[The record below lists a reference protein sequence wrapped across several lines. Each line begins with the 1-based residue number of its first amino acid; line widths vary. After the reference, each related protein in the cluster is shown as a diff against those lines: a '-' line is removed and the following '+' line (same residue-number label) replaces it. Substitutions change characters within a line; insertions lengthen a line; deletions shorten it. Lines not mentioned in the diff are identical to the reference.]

1 MRKTPE
7 YLQRGYPLPDP
18 LEPERQVEICI
29 CVPCSIGHANA
40 FLAQLYALTFG
51 KAWEKDAGH
60 SGLLAAAVWLP
71 IVDDVHRQLQ
81 EKGVYSMGCNDTAP
95 ADRYRFDE
103 DGNLEVSHDNG
114 LTWEDDSANDPRV
127 NPIVIFPPVP
137 GEDGDDK
144 KCTVSNSITTGF
156 EQLFTDELNA
166 LETST
171 TLLLTLYGIIAA
183 FIVFVLGVPLIG
195 IPAFIAALLSL
206 VVNFI
211 AGQIPEEFEA
221 AFTEDV
227 WQQFLCAVY
236 CNVDADGTITEGGF
250 SAILDAVEANVEEP
264 IAVEFFKRHMQLIG
278 SGGMTNLGRAG
289 YGGAR
294 DCGDCPCGEE
304 GCGFV
309 TNNAEGNWDRWELL
323 DELLDHPFTEEL
335 AFNTDSSTKMF
346 ANGYIASPNQ
356 VLSAVTEFEEVCH
369 IEQVFL
375 YNAGTGQPNRM
386 VVGYR
391 SGGVWTTVLNE
402 VTSSHSGGTPWTA
415 DIEHDCDAIGYQYFG
430 EYAEITSV
438 TITG

>member
-7 YLQRGYPLPDP
+7 YLQRGYPLPEP

-29 CVPCSIGHANA
+29 CVPCSVGHANA

-51 KAWEKDAGH
+51 KAWEKDEDH
-60 SGLLAAAVWLP
+60 SGLVAAAVWLP
-71 IVDDVHRQLQ
+71 IVDDIHRQLQ

-103 DGNLEVSHDNG
+103 NGNLEVSHDNG

-144 KCTVSNSITTGF
+144 RCTVANSITTGF
-156 EQLFTDELNA
+156 EQLYDDELNA

-171 TLLLTLYGIIAA
+171 SLLLTLYGIIAA
-183 FIVFVLGVPLIG
+183 FIVFVIGVPLVG

-211 AGQIPEEFEA
+211 GNQIPEEFEA
-221 AFTEDV
+221 AFTEDT
-227 WQQFLCAVY
+227 WQEFLCAVY

-250 SAILDAVEANVEEP
+250 SAILEAVDANVTGGIP
-264 IAVEFFKRHMQLIG
+264 IEFFKRHMQLIG

-294 DCGDCPCGEE
+294 DCDECSCGDENLCVNEDLILNGTLVEIDGDFITIESTTDYLSRPGQWISYGLGAPTTCCYLDSRENIISGPDTSAWLDCG
-304 GCGFV
+304 
-309 TNNAEGNWDRWELL
+309 
-323 DELLDHPFTEEL
+323 
-335 AFNTDSSTKMF
+335 
-346 ANGYIASPNQ
+346 
-356 VLSAVTEFEEVCH
+356 
-369 IEQVFL
+369 
-375 YNAGTGQPNRM
+375 
-386 VVGYR
+386 
-391 SGGVWTTVLNE
+391 GGVHFTDPQDE
-402 VTSSHSGGTPWTA
+402 SFSQFEFSGSGSFTCKFR
-415 DIEHDCDAIGYQYFG
+415 IIG
-430 EYAEITSV
+430 AP
-438 TITG
+438 